1 MTEVFLL
8 VYLRLYGKCLKLALK
23 GIATNGWTLALPMA
37 LIVAY
42 LFLASTIGSLGLVGG
57 FIFGLL
63 VDAIFSCYLYFTG
76 GTVALQKMT
85 LTELKK
91 SFGVY
96 FWSVIGLFF
105 VLWIS
110 RLVLGM
116 VLPRTAQGATIMTAL
131 NWLLLIALNAA
142 PEVIYSK
149 GTRGG
154 MDTITTSFRFLQES
168 WIEWF
173 IPNLAIA
180 GVAYLFFTQVMWR
193 LPEWSNVPIGLAA
206 GALFHLVM
214 VFRGHL
220 FQELD
225 GSSHRQRM
233 FRYRN
238 ADS

>member
-1 MTEVFLL
+1 MFLL
-8 VYLRLYGKCLKLALK
+8 VYLRLYGSCVKLALQ
-23 GIATNGWTLALPMA
+23 GIAKNLWTLALPVA
-37 LIVAY
+37 LFIAY
-42 LFLASTIGSLGLVGG
+42 NFLGGTIGSLGLVGG

-63 VDAIFSCYLYFTG
+63 DDAIFSCYLYFTG

-85 LTELKK
+85 LSELKK

-110 RLVLGM
+110 RLVLGS
-116 VLPRTAQGATIMTAL
+116 VLARNPQGATIMTAL

-154 MDTITTSFRFLQES
+154 MDTIMTSFRFLQEN

-173 IPNLAIA
+173 LPNLLILG
-180 GVAYLFFTQVMWR
+180 GVYLFVTRAMPR
-193 LPEWSNVPIGLAA
+193 LPEVADLPIALA
-206 GALFHLVM
+206 GGMLFHVVM

-225 GSSHRQRM
+225 GSTHRQRM

-238 ADS
+238 KDS